1 MKIAL
6 GADHGGYLLKDAL
19 KKYLSDLGHEVED
32 LGTNGPG
39 RVDYPDYARLVG
51 EVVAAGRAER
61 GVLVCGTGIGISIAA
76 NKIRGIRAALVS
88 SVTTARLAAEH
99 NNANVLCLGGRL
111 IAEPLAAEIVQT
123 WLDTDFES
131 RHQPRLDKIAML
143 ERPGER

>member
-19 KKYLSDLGHEVED
+19 CQYLSDIGHEVED

-39 RVDYPDYARLVG
+39 SVDYPDYARLVG
-51 EVVAAGRAER
+51 ERVADGRAQR

-76 NKIRGIRAALVS
+76 NKIPGVRAALVS

-111 IAEPLAAEIVQT
+111 IAVPLAVEVVQT
-123 WLDTDFES
+123 WLDTDFEA
-131 RHQPRLDKIAML
+131 RHQPRLDLITAL
-143 ERPGER
+143 ERRGER